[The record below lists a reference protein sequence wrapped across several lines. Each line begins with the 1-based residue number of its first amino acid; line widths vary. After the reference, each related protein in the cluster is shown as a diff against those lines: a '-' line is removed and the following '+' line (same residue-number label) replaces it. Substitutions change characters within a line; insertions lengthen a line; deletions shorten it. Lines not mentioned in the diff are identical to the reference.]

1 MRELY
6 DKFQDAIWVGASI
19 FCRNKT
25 SGSSANMSFRHGDKI
40 YLTGSG
46 TCFGRLTEGDFSI
59 LDLDGNL
66 LSGPKPSK
74 EYPLHLM
81 MYRKENIGAVLH
93 THGTYCVLWSCVS
106 QEPDSDFLPS
116 YTPYLDMKLG
126 PVKAIG
132 YYAPGSQA
140 LFQAAEAALDDRNG
154 YILKNHGALVRGKT
168 ILDAF
173 YSMEELEESSKIA
186 FLLEGRSVPQLD

>member
-1 MRELY
+1 MRELN
-6 DKFQDAIWVGASI
+6 DKFQDAIRVGASI

-154 YILKNHGALVRGKT
+154 YILKNHGPLVRGKT

-186 FLLEGRSVPQLD
+186 FLLEGRSVPRLD